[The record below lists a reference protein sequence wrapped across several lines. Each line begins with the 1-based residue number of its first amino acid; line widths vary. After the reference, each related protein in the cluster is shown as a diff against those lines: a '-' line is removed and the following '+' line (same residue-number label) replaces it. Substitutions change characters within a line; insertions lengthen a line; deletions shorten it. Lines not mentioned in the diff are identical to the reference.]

1 MIEGINICK
10 KFDEQIIF
18 DNFNF
23 RIEDNEFVCFSGRS
37 GKGKTTLLNIIGLIE
52 PITSGKIIFDGKE
65 YLTSRDKL
73 EFYQKKVG
81 FLFQNYALIDDKTVR
96 ANLELIHKKNRTEI
110 DILQALDKVGLKSK
124 VDSKVY
130 TLSGGEQQRVALARL
145 FVKKCEFILADEP
158 TGSLD
163 SDNSRMVVNLL
174 NQLNKE
180 GKTIVLVSHD
190 KGIQESAGRII
201 EI

>member
-37 GKGKTTLLNIIGLIE
+37 GKGKTTLLNISGLIE